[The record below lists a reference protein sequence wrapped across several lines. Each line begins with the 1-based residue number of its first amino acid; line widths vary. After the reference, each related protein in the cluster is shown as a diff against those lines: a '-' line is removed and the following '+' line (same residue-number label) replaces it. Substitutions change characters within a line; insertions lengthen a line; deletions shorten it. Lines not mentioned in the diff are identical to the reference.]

1 MTTKP
6 AFYAG
11 LIACAALILIKG
23 ADGNMMEGI
32 GLGLATLLGT
42 VIYARSVGRNLD

>member
-11 LIACAALILIKG
+11 LIACAALVLIKG
-23 ADGNMMEGI
+23 ADGQLLEGLLI
-32 GLGLATLLGT
+32 GVATLAGT
-42 VIYARSVGRNLD
+42 VIYARSLGRRLD